1 MELLTNAGAD
11 MALRSIWKGNIR
23 FSLVSV
29 PVEAFTA
36 AEPEEEI
43 RLNQLHD
50 ECHSRIRYKKT
61 CPIHGEVSNDEIVTG
76 FEYDKDK
83 YVVVDRNEVEQAQT
97 KGDKSINIETFIT
110 PDDIDPIYYDG
121 QTYYLVP
128 AKGGAEKPYAVLR
141 EAMKKS
147 KHWGMATVV
156 LHARQHVVVVRP
168 VESLMTM
175 TMLHY
180 KSEIR
185 SPDVLKDEVPQAKV
199 NAQELKLAQQ
209 LIEASTDKKFDLG
222 KFQDHYTEQ
231 LRELIESKVEGKEIV
246 VPEQTEEEIPVINLM
261 DALKKSVQKSKSSKK
276 AYRHIPRTRKRKS
289 S

>member
-1 MELLTNAGAD
+1 

-61 CPIHGEVSNDEIVTG
+61 CPIHGEVTNDEIVTG

-83 YVVVDRNEVEQAQT
+83 YVVVDRNEVEQAQI
-97 KGDKSINIETFIT
+97 KGDRSINIETFVT
-110 PDDIDPIYYDG
+110 PDEIDPMYYDG

-128 AKGGAEKPYAVLR
+128 GKGGAEKPYAVLR
-141 EAMKKS
+141 EAMKKV
-147 KHWGMATVV
+147 KRWGMATVV
-156 LHARQHVVVVRP
+156 LHAREHIVMIRP
-168 VESLMTM
+168 VDNLLTM

-180 KSEIR
+180 KSEVR
-185 SPDVLKDEVPQAKV
+185 SPDVLKDEVPDAKF

-222 KFQDHYTEQ
+222 QFHDHSNEQ
-231 LRELIESKVEGKEIV
+231 LRELIESKVEGKEVV
-246 VPEQTEEEIPVINLM
+246 VPEQTEDDVPVINLM
-261 DALKKSVQKSKSSKK
+261 EALKKSVQKSKSSKK
-276 AYRHIPRTRKRKS
+276 AYRHIPRQRKRKS